1 MRSNQ
6 KQRGFTLIELM
17 IVVVIVGILGAV
29 ALPSYQE
36 YVRRSRVAEGL
47 AALSDTKVKMEQW
60 YQDHRTY
67 AAGGIGTYP
76 CGAGLPSIR
85 SFAIDC
91 PTANDNNLTI
101 RATGYAVANLE
112 NFVYTINEAG
122 VRTSNTP
129 WGNSATCWIDKKG
142 AC

>member
-1 MRSNQ
+1 MQ
-6 KQRGFTLIELM
+6 PMQTQRGFTLIELM

-29 ALPSYQE
+29 ALPSYQD
-36 YVRRSRVAEGL
+36 YVRRGRIAEGL

-76 CGAGLPSIR
+76 CGAGLPGIR

-101 RATGYAVANLE
+101 RATGYTAANLE

-122 VRTSNTP
+122 VRTSATP

-142 AC
+142 SC